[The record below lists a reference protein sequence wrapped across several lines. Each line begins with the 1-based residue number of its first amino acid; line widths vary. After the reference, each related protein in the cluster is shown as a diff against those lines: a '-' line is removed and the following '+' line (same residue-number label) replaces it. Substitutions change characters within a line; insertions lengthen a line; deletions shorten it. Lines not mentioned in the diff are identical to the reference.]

1 MKTSARN
8 HFHGTVKQ
16 LVKGPVTTEVTVTI
30 DARVEVVATISTR
43 SADSLGLTVGKP
55 AQVMIKASSVIVA
68 VD

>member
-1 MKTSARN
+1 
-8 HFHGTVKQ
+8 
-16 LVKGPVTTEVTVTI
+16 
-30 DARVEVVATISTR
+30 VVATISTR